1 MQIQDIRQRLRA
13 LAARPVHE
21 DRILRAWLQA
31 RALDQRTRRQS
42 VLLPRGGVCV
52 STQVGCAVGRMINAP
67 NYSPRQQV
75 APTQRS

>member
-42 VLLPRGGVCV
+42 VLLPRGGV
-52 STQVGCAVGRMINAP
+52 STQVGCTVGRMINAP
-67 NYSPRQQV
+67 NCSPRQQV

>member
-31 RALDQRTRRQS
+31 RPLDQRTRRQS
-42 VLLPRGGVCV
+42 EH
-52 STQVGCAVGRMINAP
+52 
-67 NYSPRQQV
+67 Y
-75 APTQRS
+75 